1 MAEIPTVF
9 TPSAYDLQE
18 KEKIVEI
25 LFDEQIITPNRHGF
39 LHRAVGGVRFY
50 LLFCVYKLEK
60 CFAAECALEVLVKA
74 LDRGVGGRVSDEL
87 AENIRGNR

>member
-1 MAEIPTVF
+1 MAEIPTDF
-9 TPSAYDLQE
+9 MPSAYDLQE
-18 KEKIVEI
+18 KIVEF

-74 LDRGVGGRVSDEL
+74 LDRGVCGRVGDEL